1 MEWKNQ
7 PLNLEGN
14 APRELPEKSGLVHS
28 YPELEPVFEK
38 MGVTATE
45 DKVTMITYFS
55 ELFQIAIEYLNSQ
68 EDD

>member
-1 MEWKNQ
+1 MKWIKQ
-7 PLNLEGN
+7 PPNPEGN

-28 YPELEPVFEK
+28 FPELELVFEK
-38 MGVTATE
+38 MGVTSTE

-55 ELFQIAIEYLNSQ
+55 NLFQIAIEYLNSQ

>member
-1 MEWKNQ
+1 MEWEKQ

-28 YPELEPVFEK
+28 YPELGPVFEK
-38 MGVTATE
+38 MGITSTQ
-45 DKVTMITYFS
+45 DKETMITYFS
-55 ELFQIAIEYLNSQ
+55 ELFQIAMEYLNSQ